1 MNLSSHFTMF
11 HVGLCQCLHRWL
23 SGTLCAV
30 SLAWTSTWSLGLLG
44 VFRSGWCKFHWPNL
58 LEVHCSMLDSK
69 TQSSWPTVVQSD
81 FVHRNQK
88 NITKR
93 FRVSIEIFC
102 FSVLPG
108 QYLEAL
114 PKDCRWG
121 LPSQSWAKT
130 RSHLCR
136 LHFFGLEHWQG
147 SSLKFVEFEKG
158 KGMKRC

>member
-1 MNLSSHFTMF
+1 MF

-81 FVHRNQK
+81 
-88 NITKR
+88 
-93 FRVSIEIFC
+93 VSIEIKKTFPRFHKNYMFFC
-102 FSVLPG
+102 VGKIRKKMPG

-114 PKDCRWG
+114 PKDCGWG

-136 LHFFGLEHWQG
+136 LHFFDLEHWQG

-158 KGMKRC
+158 KDMKPC